1 MFISMLNRLLNMV
14 LQTESLTSPTG
25 TSQSEEVVEV
35 RSLEELI
42 ADREAVM
49 AAYEKKG
56 YRFFDGGKDY
66 NVNLFGVRVDNPESN
81 RFDDYLCAVY
91 REGGEW
97 KHHVW
102 SATTDPGRHWLQN
115 PLSPKGTA
123 ILMPGQ
129 YRSTWKIAKH
139 QGKYE
144 ALCQRKPVK
153 VWRDNNKDDILDYGC
168 EETQEGLFGINIH
181 RSNPRTQ
188 SYLVEKWSAGCQV
201 FQKVDDYNLFME
213 ICNKSAKAF
222 GNSFTYTLFEER
234 DFAS

>member
-1 MFISMLNRLLNMV
+1 MV
-14 LQTESLTSPTG
+14 LQTNSSTSPIG
-25 TSQSEEVVEV
+25 TSQSKEVVEL

-81 RFDDYLCAVY
+81 RFDDYLCAIY
-91 REGGEW
+91 REDGEW

-102 SATTDPGRHWLQN
+102 TATTDPGRHWLQN

-139 QGKYE
+139 QGKYDSFNYYY
-144 ALCQRKPVK
+144 PW
-153 VWRDNNKDDILDYGC
+153 WRN
-168 EETQEGLFGINIH
+168 
-181 RSNPRTQ
+181 
-188 SYLVEKWSAGCQV
+188 
-201 FQKVDDYNLFME
+201 
-213 ICNKSAKAF
+213 
-222 GNSFTYTLFEER
+222 
-234 DFAS
+234 